1 MSQFSRLGPDDPA
14 LDAGDLL
21 VRIGLT
27 ILAVVVPVSVVLSRR
42 ALFTL
47 IPVGVG
53 VLLIGAALLPH
64 VETRRRLQGMV
75 LSVPGLS
82 GIALLGWCA
91 LSLLWTPFAADA
103 VERLW
108 KLGGTVALVAFTVA
122 LVPDRTKT
130 SNLYLFP
137 IGLAAAAVATFA
149 VTLLSP
155 GGLLSIQIEDS
166 VAERAAISLVILV
179 WPAIGALAVRDR
191 WVAAA
196 LLAVGVTVAAISA
209 WTSVALAA
217 LAVGALAFTAASW
230 HPARVARVM
239 GAIAIL
245 LFLLAPAL
253 PFVIGIP
260 LSFLAGRAG
269 NQIPVLADVSGS
281 VQNWASIVRSDPLRL
296 LTGHGFD
303 ITGRAITSGFIPSP
317 PPRSLLF
324 ESWYEL
330 GLVGATSAAVLASGA
345 FLAVGRASAIV
356 APFLLAELAAAFTV
370 ALWGSDT
377 TQLWWVTF
385 LGVATVAFVH
395 VVRGQY
401 RTDRPAIDVLQ
412 PTPAT

>member
-27 ILAVVVPVSVVLSRR
+27 ILAVVVPISVVLSRR
-42 ALFTL
+42 GLFTL

-64 VETRRRLQGMV
+64 VETRRRLSAMV
-75 LSVPGLS
+75 RSIPGLS
-82 GIALLGWCA
+82 GIALLGWCT
-91 LSLLWTPFAADA
+91 LSLAWTPFAADA
-103 VERLW
+103 IQRLW

-122 LVPDRTKT
+122 LLPDRTKT

-137 IGLAAAAVATFA
+137 IGLAGAAVATFA

-155 GGLLSIQIEDS
+155 GGLMSIQPDDS
-166 VAERAAISLVILV
+166 VTERAAISLVILV

-196 LLAVGVTVAAISA
+196 LLAVAVTIAAISA

-217 LAVGALAFTAASW
+217 LAVGALAFTASSW
-230 HPARVARVM
+230 QPSRVARIMATIVT
-239 GAIAIL
+239 L

-260 LSFLAGRAG
+260 LGVLAGRVG
-269 NQIPVLADVSGS
+269 DQVPVLAEVSDS
-281 VQNWASIVRSDPLRL
+281 VQNWSAIVRSDPLRL
-296 LTGHGFD
+296 LTGHGFN
-303 ITGRAITSGFIPSP
+303 IMGRAIASGFIPSP

-330 GLVGATSAAVLASGA
+330 GLVGAVSASVLASGA

-356 APFLLAELAAAFTV
+356 APFLLAELAAVFTV

-412 PTPAT
+412 ATPAI